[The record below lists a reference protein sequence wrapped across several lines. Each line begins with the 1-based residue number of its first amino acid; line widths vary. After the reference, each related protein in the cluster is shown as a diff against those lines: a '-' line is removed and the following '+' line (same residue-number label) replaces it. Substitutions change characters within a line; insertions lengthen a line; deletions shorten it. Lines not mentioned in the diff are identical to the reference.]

1 MENLQEKALRFLEG
15 VGYLTSNC
23 AYVKFNEN
31 EDWPIDYV
39 RIDDV
44 TYSNPKKLGNNIIRA
59 GSNIREALKQGK
71 SYKTIEDLG
80 EHIDPFMIKYH
91 PAWIYLRETTGLT
104 SPTDE
109 EILCACESKPDTFI
123 NHYKNNFVAIGLNVP
138 YSDKINEE
146 ALLSHEAF
154 ESLFPDD
161 VVLECLQNDD
171 MLHPDLKAFKMA
183 LQVKRQLDAY

>member
-146 ALLSHEAF
+146 APNYFKAHQHKAALLMSLEEYKEACSIF
-154 ESLFPDD
+154 Y
-161 VVLECLQNDD
+161 QI
-171 MLHPDLKAFKMA
+171 LKI
-183 LQVKRQLDAY
+183 YEPTN